1 MIFFFQVRGDVI
13 LRIKRGTLI
22 RIFVFK
28 IVKREFIIYSL
39 ITFFVVVVVVVHQII
54 VKREFEYSFLHF

>member
-1 MIFFFQVRGDVI
+1 MEQ
-13 LRIKRGTLI
+13 TLI

-28 IVKREFIIYSL
+28 IVKREFIISSL

>member
-39 ITFFVVVVVVVHQII
+39 ITFFVVVVVHQII

>member
-1 MIFFFQVRGDVI
+1 MER
-13 LRIKRGTLI
+13 LI

-39 ITFFVVVVVVVHQII
+39 ITFFVVVVVHQII

>member
-39 ITFFVVVVVVVHQII
+39 ITFFVVVVVHQII
-54 VKREFEYSFLHF
+54 VKREFEYLFLHF